1 MERIAFKMKL
11 YPGRESEYRK
21 RHDELWPE
29 LSALLKKTGVK
40 DYSIFFDEETH
51 TLFGVLKVIDRELFD
66 RLPEEPVMQKWWA
79 YMGDIMESNVDNSP
93 VSKVLKEVFYL
104 G

>member
-29 LSALLKKTGVK
+29 LSALLKKTGVS

-51 TLFGVLKVIDRELFD
+51 MLFGVLKVSNRALFD
-66 RLPEEPVMQKWWA
+66 RLAEEPVMLKWWS
-79 YMGDIMESNVDNSP
+79 YMHDLMETNMDKSP
-93 VSKVLKEVFYL
+93 VSKALKEVFYL